1 MHTRRE
7 VLKGLIVSL
16 GGASLLT
23 ACGGVASVVS
33 TSAGATTRFYTP
45 REMELVARLSD
56 LIIPR
61 TETPGALDVNVPGYM
76 DGLMSEWAS
85 SDTRQAH
92 RRALEIIDERL
103 SDTVGGDFV
112 QASESDAEV
121 ALIALDSAAFNGDSS
136 LQGYRTCK
144 SYITQCYFA
153 TEPGAVQELKWVAVP
168 GRWDPS
174 VEIR

>member
-7 VLKGLIVSL
+7 LLQGLIVSL
-16 GGASLLT
+16 GGATLLT
-23 ACGGVASVVS
+23 ACGGVASVAS
-33 TSAGATTRFYTP
+33 TASGATARFYTA

-61 TETPGALDVNVPGYM
+61 TETPGAIDANVPGYM

-85 SDTRQAH
+85 RDTQQAH
-92 RRALEIIDERL
+92 RRALELVDRRL
-103 SDTVGGDFV
+103 SESVGGDFV
-112 QASESDAEV
+112 QASASDAEV
-121 ALIALDSAAFNGDSS
+121 ALIALDSAAFNGDDS

-144 SYITQCYFA
+144 SYITQSYFA
-153 TEPGAVQELKWVAVP
+153 TELGAVQELKWVAVP

-174 VEIR
+174 VEIQ

>member
-1 MHTRRE
+1 MHTRRK
-7 VLKGLIVSL
+7 VLQGLIVSL

-33 TSAGATTRFYTP
+33 TSAGASARFYTA
-45 REMELVARLSD
+45 REMELVSRLSD

-61 TETPGALDVNVPGYM
+61 TETPSALDVNVPGYM
-76 DGLMSEWAS
+76 DGLMAEWAS
-85 SDTRQAH
+85 RDMQQAH
-92 RRALEIIDERL
+92 RQALALIDERL
-103 SDTVGGDFV
+103 GNALDGDFV
-112 QASESDAEV
+112 QADRSDAEV
-121 ALIALDSAAFNGDSS
+121 ALIALDSAAFNGDNS
-136 LQGYRTCK
+136 LQGYRACK
-144 SYITQCYFA
+144 GYITQSYFA

>member
-7 VLKGLIVSL
+7 VLQGLIVSL
-16 GGASLLT
+16 GGATLLT

-33 TSAGATTRFYTP
+33 TSSGGTARFYTP
-45 REMELVARLSD
+45 RERELVARLSD

-76 DGLMSEWAS
+76 DGLMSDWAS
-85 SDTRQAH
+85 SDTQQAH

-103 SDTVGGDFV
+103 SDAVGGDFV
-112 QASESDAEV
+112 QASAGDAEV
-121 ALIALDSAAFNGDSS
+121 ALIALDSAAFNGDGS
-136 LQGYRTCK
+136 LQGYRACK
-144 SYITQCYFA
+144 GYITQCYFA
-153 TEPGAVQELKWVAVP
+153 TEPGALQELKWVAVP

-174 VEIR
+174 VEIS

>member
-1 MHTRRE
+1 MQTRRE
-7 VLKGLIVSL
+7 VLQGLIVSL
-16 GGASLLT
+16 GGATLLT

-33 TSAGATTRFYTP
+33 TQSGAATRFYTD
-45 REMELVARLSD
+45 RELALVSRLSD

-76 DGLMSEWAS
+76 DGLMADWAS
-85 SDTRQAH
+85 RDTQRAH
-92 RRALEIIDERL
+92 QRALALVDSRL
-103 SDTVGGDFV
+103 NAAVQDDFV
-112 QASESDAEV
+112 LASASDAEV

-144 SYITQCYFA
+144 GYITQCYFA